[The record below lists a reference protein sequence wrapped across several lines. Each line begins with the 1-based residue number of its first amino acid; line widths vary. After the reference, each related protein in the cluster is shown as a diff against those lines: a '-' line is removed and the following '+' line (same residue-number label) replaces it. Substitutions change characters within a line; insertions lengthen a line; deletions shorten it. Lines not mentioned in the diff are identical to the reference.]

1 MGPVAVSN
9 GRMQDAGDA
18 CSEQHLI
25 ITNEPASL
33 NVRGF
38 QNLIP
43 ANYAARSSGNPT
55 QRAGTNVSL
64 SCSLSMLPET
74 LIGRTGGRKRPQR
87 SWPLRELKDKGIS
100 MKMCDC
106 Y

>member
-55 QRAGTNVSL
+55 QRRDERVFVV
-64 SCSLSMLPET
+64 LP
-74 LIGRTGGRKRPQR
+74 KVVF
-87 SWPLRELKDKGIS
+87 LKDAPRNRDWADQGKKAATTFVATSRIERYR
-100 MKMCDC
+100 DI